1 MTNAYR
7 ILAYVI
13 AAGVVVQA
21 AVIAFAV
28 FGFSAFIDNGGVAD
42 LASFQSGNLNF
53 AGSAGYEMHGANG
66 ALYLP
71 ILAVVFLVV
80 SFFTRS
86 VPGAITWAAVVVG
99 LVALEVL
106 LGFASHSVV
115 GLGPLHGINAFV
127 LFVCAL
133 HAARRVGH
141 RKNVSDAATAAKS
154 GIAAGDVDRR

>member
-21 AVIAFAV
+21 AVIAYAV
-28 FGFSAFIDNGGVAD
+28 FGFSAFIDSGGVAD
-42 LASFQSGNLNF
+42 LASFESGDLNF
-53 AGSAGYEMHGANG
+53 AGSAGYELHGATG
-66 ALYLP
+66 VLYLP
-71 ILAVVFLVV
+71 ILCIALLVV

-86 VPGAITWAAVVVG
+86 VPGAVTWAAIVVG
-99 LVALEVL
+99 LVALEAL

-133 HAARRVGH
+133 HAARRVRH
-141 RKNVSDAATAAKS
+141 RRDVLPS
-154 GIAAGDVDRR
+154 GTVVGSGRPAGDVDRG

>member
-28 FGFSAFIDNGGVAD
+28 FGFSAFIDSGGVAD
-42 LASFQSGNLNF
+42 LASFQSGNLSF
-53 AGSAGYEMHGANG
+53 VGSAGYEMHGTNG
-66 ALYLP
+66 VLYLP
-71 ILAVVFLVV
+71 ILCIAFRVV

-86 VPGAITWAAVVVG
+86 VRGAVTWAAIVLG
-99 LVALEVL
+99 LVALQVL
-106 LGFASHSVV
+106 LGFASHSIV

-127 LFVCAL
+127 LFLCAL

-141 RKNVSDAATAAKS
+141 RQDAPDQGTAVGSGGAT
-154 GIAAGDVDRR
+154 GEIDGR

>member
-21 AVIAFAV
+21 AVIAYAV
-28 FGFSAFIDNGGVAD
+28 FGFSAFIDSGGVAD

-86 VPGAITWAAVVVG
+86 VPGAVTWAAIVVG

-115 GLGPLHGINAFV
+115 GLGPLHGINAFA

-133 HAARRVGH
+133 HAARRVRH
-141 RKNVSDAATAAKS
+141 RPDVPQPATAVGS
-154 GIAAGDVDRR
+154 GLPAADVDRG